1 MFSNKLRN
9 SLVNIFPIQRFTIHG
24 NSMFPTLKS
33 GQDILC
39 FNWAYFFSKPKR
51 GDMVVLKH
59 GGKELV
65 KRIQKV
71 HDRELFIQ
79 GDNQEEST
87 DSRNFGLIKRSEII
101 GKVVF
106 VR

>member
-39 FNWAYFFSKPKR
+39 FNWAYFFSEPKK
-51 GDMVVLKH
+51 GDIIVIKH
-59 GGKELV
+59 GGKEV
-65 KRIQKV
+65 IKRIHKV
-71 HDRELFIQ
+71 NDRSVDVY
-79 GDNQEEST
+79 GDNKNEST
-87 DSRNFGLIKRSEII
+87 DSRNFGPIDRSRII
-101 GKVVF
+101 GKVIF